1 MGHNSIFYTFATRS
15 AAQTVDA
22 SSRSGN
28 NPRSNPTTRAR
39 SRPNASSSA
48 RQTSRRRRDARI
60 SRRDDAR
67 AADFSRRRRRLASP
81 SRYPTAARACVAS
94 TPNGSACAR
103 LKNVAATTH
112 RAVKRRAASAD
123 DDVDAA
129 DDAAARAKT
138 LMRSRSTPRARGDMG
153 GGDGGGEVDGE
164 DAFDGARFVV
174 VPPRSRAPDTARI
187 SDRYAEA
194 ASARDASTPRAS
206 GRMDDDEASVV
217 VVTRREWRRDARVDD
232 ARDVER
238 RARASDD

>member
-1 MGHNSIFYTFATRS
+1 
-15 AAQTVDA
+15 
-22 SSRSGN
+22 
-28 NPRSNPTTRAR
+28 
-39 SRPNASSSA
+39 
-48 RQTSRRRRDARI
+48 
-60 SRRDDAR
+60 
-67 AADFSRRRRRLASP
+67 LASP

-112 RAVKRRAASAD
+112 RAVKTRAASAD

-138 LMRSRSTPRARGDMG
+138 RARSRSTPRARGDMG
-153 GGDGGGEVDGE
+153 GGDGGGEEDGE

-238 RARASDD
+238 RARASDDAHREEIFIVGGSKKRARARTYDYNKDDDERTNERTNE

>member
-1 MGHNSIFYTFATRS
+1 
-15 AAQTVDA
+15 
-22 SSRSGN
+22 
-28 NPRSNPTTRAR
+28 
-39 SRPNASSSA
+39 
-48 RQTSRRRRDARI
+48 
-60 SRRDDAR
+60 
-67 AADFSRRRRRLASP
+67 
-81 SRYPTAARACVAS
+81 
-94 TPNGSACAR
+94 
-103 LKNVAATTH
+103 
-112 RAVKRRAASAD
+112 VKTRAASAD

-153 GGDGGGEVDGE
+153 GGDGGGEEDGE

-238 RARASDD
+238 RARASDDAHREEIFIVGGSKKRARARTYDYNKDDDERTNERTNESGATTRACDASTPVWVTPWTL